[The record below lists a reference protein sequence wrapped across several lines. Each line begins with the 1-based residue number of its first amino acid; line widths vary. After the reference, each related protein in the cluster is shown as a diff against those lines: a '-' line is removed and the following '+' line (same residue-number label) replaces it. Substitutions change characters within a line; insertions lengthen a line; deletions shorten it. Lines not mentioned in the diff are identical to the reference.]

1 MTTTNTTKT
10 TTTADIQTGFEVK
23 KTGKTGKLIQFIITV
38 DPTTGTATDKGA
50 LSIPLMYNTGYKGSA
65 VISAELEGMTYS
77 IYGAKALYVKETPK
91 SKEGKTKS
99 KSEKEELQGEINTL
113 NRVIDTLPKS
123 STARKKAVEK
133 LEELT
138 SRLIDLV

>member
-10 TTTADIQTGFEVK
+10 TTTADMTGFEVK
-23 KTGKTGKLIQFIITV
+23 KAGKLIQFIITV

-50 LSIPLMYNTGYKGSA
+50 LSIPLPYNTGYKGSP
-65 VISAELEGMTYS
+65 VISASLDGLTYS
-77 IYGAKALYVKETPK
+77 VYGAKALYVKETPK
-91 SKEGKTKS
+91 SKEGKTKG
-99 KSEKEELQGEINTL
+99 KSEKEELQSEINTL
-113 NRVIDTLPKS
+113 NRVVETLPKT

-138 SRLIDLV
+138 ARLVAIV

>member
-23 KTGKTGKLIQFIITV
+23 KTGKLIQFIITV

-50 LSIPLMYNTGYKGSA
+50 LSIPLPYNTGYKGSP
-65 VISAELEGMTYS
+65 VISAELDGLTYYV
-77 IYGAKALYVKETPK
+77 YGARSLYVKETPK
-91 SKEGKTKS
+91 TKEGKTSKG
-99 KSEKEELQGEINTL
+99 KSEKEELQSEINTL
-113 NRVIDTLPKS
+113 NKAIETLPRTS
-123 STARKKAVEK
+123 AARKNAVKK

-138 SRLIDLV
+138 SRLIALV